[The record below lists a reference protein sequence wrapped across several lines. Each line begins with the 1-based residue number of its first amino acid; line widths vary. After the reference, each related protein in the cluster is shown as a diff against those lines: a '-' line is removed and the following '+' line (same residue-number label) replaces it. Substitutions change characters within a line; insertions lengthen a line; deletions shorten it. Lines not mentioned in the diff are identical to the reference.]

1 MLVRLKELLKTNRV
15 VKSIESNMGI
25 QFMVAVALVI
35 SVLMALGAAFVAHLL
50 IDGQYR
56 DIETRGRELGLFL
69 GKASADALV
78 RKDKATLDGLVG
90 EATKARDVVFTYI
103 VDETKAPVNSLEVCF
118 NRADPRVIAFLARE
132 KSADLSVLAAKAQQQ
147 FDLLHLQEP
156 IKQGN
161 TTVGTVIIGFSRE
174 NAKRDALQVV
184 MLLVG
189 TSIVIVVVLSGLVYW
204 MAQRMI
210 VAPTR
215 QSVMVASNIAAG
227 DLSHAVRVRSMNEL
241 GMLGRGLN
249 RMIVGLK
256 GMIGNVR
263 EAARNMESVWGEV
276 KTTSKQITEGSQV
289 QSESVEEAA
298 SSVNEMH
305 FSLKEIA
312 GTMDDLHSSSDRT
325 SSSVIE
331 LVASVSEVA
340 KTISDLS
347 ASIEE
352 TSAAITHMSAAIR
365 EIAENVDTLS
375 ASAEETSASA
385 TEITASIKEV
395 ESAARES
402 ASLAEAV
409 ATDAQDMGMR
419 AIEKTIEGMGRIEAN
434 ARRTAAVVNR
444 LGERTE
450 SIGSILTVIEDIT
463 DQTGLLALNA
473 AILAAQAGE
482 HGRGF
487 AVVAAEIRE
496 LANRTAAST
505 REISDLI
512 SSVQEETRQA
522 VEAMQEGDHIVKEG
536 VLLSKNAGDALTK
549 ILERASISRDMSRSI
564 SRAAAEQVRGIRQV
578 SDAVQQINEMAHQF
592 AGAANQQKT
601 GSEQITRAAERMR
614 EITRFVKT
622 STEEQARAGRD
633 ISESVEQMNVKI
645 SMATRA
651 AEEVRAGSD
660 LIVKAIERIKEIAKN
675 NVEMAAG
682 LHSAMDV
689 MSNQAGVLNREIE
702 KFKL

>member
-1 MLVRLKELLKTNRV
+1 MLWRLKESLLTNRV
-15 VKSIESNMGI
+15 VKRVESSMGL
-25 QFMVAVALVI
+25 QFMIAVAAVI
-35 SVLMALGAAFVAHLL
+35 TLLMASGATFVSHLL

-69 GKASADALV
+69 GKASADAIV
-78 RKDKATLDGLVG
+78 RKDQMTLNALVD
-90 EATKARDVVFTYI
+90 EAAKSPDVVYVYI
-103 VDETKAPVNSLEVCF
+103 VDEANTALNSSNVSF
-118 NRADPRVIAFLARE
+118 NRTDPNVEAFLAGE
-132 KSADLSVLAAKAQQQ
+132 QSTDLSVLAAKARQQM
-147 FDLLHLQEP
+147 DVLALQP
-156 IKQGN
+156 PVRLGS
-161 TTVGTVIIGFSRE
+161 TTVGTVLIGFSRQ
-174 NAKRDALQVV
+174 NAKRDALKIV

-189 TSIVIVVVLSGLVYW
+189 TSIVIVAALSAVVYW

-210 VAPTR
+210 VSPTR

-227 DLSHAVRVRSMNEL
+227 DLTHTVRVRSVNEL

-276 KTTSKQITEGSQV
+276 KATSKNIISGGQV

-305 FSLKEIA
+305 FSLKEIVS
-312 GTMDDLHSSSDRT
+312 TMDDLHSTSDRS

-331 LVASVSEVA
+331 LAASVSEVA
-340 KTISDLS
+340 KTMSDRS

-352 TSAAITHMSAAIR
+352 TSAAITRMSTAIH
-365 EIAENVDTLS
+365 EIAENVDSLS
-375 ASAEETSASA
+375 ASAEQTSASA
-385 TEITASIKEV
+385 TQITASIKEV
-395 ESAARES
+395 ESASRES

-409 ATDAQDMGMR
+409 ATDAQELGMR
-419 AIEKTIEGMGRIEAN
+419 AIEKTIDGMGRIEAN
-434 ARRTAAVVNR
+434 AQRTASAVNR
-444 LGERTE
+444 LGERVE
-450 SIGSILTVIEDIT
+450 NIGSILTVIEDIT

-482 HGRGF
+482 HGKGF

-505 REISDLI
+505 KEISDI
-512 SSVQEETRQA
+512 IAAVQDETRQA

-536 VLLSKNAGDALTK
+536 VSLSNNAGEALAK
-549 ILERASISRDMSRSI
+549 ILERASLSRDMSRTI
-564 SRAAAEQVRGIRQV
+564 NRAAAEQVRGIRQV
-578 SDAVQQINEMAHQF
+578 SDAVEHISKMAHQF
-592 AGAANQQKT
+592 AAATNQQKT
-601 GSEQITRAAERMR
+601 DSDQITRAAERMR

-622 STEEQARAGRD
+622 STEEQARAGKD

-645 SMATRA
+645 AMATRA
-651 AEEVRAGSD
+651 TEEVQAGSD
-660 LIVKAIERIKEIAKN
+660 LIVKAIDRIKEIAKN
-675 NVEMAAG
+675 NLEMAAG
-682 LHSAMDV
+682 LDIATDV
-689 MSNQAGVLNREIE
+689 MSKQAGVLNKEIG